1 MVDINL
7 LKQIFGDNVITIS
20 SPKDVEEMTKK
31 FADFFKKVQPKE
43 EEKKH
48 DCSKCNMPQDLCF
61 AKSDVRNRF
70 KEFAAEAAASSISR
84 ITGMAGDPVLA
95 SFSMAT
101 ILKFINPNS
110 EISGLKPT
118 LLTALDKIK
127 EGNKEDEKA
136 VAEVLLDL
144 ILLYL
149 WCNNK

>member
-7 LKQIFGDNVITIS
+7 LKHIFGDANVVTIS
-20 SPKDVEEMTKK
+20 SPEDVQKM
-31 FADFFKKVQPKE
+31 ADFFKKVQPKE
-43 EEKKH
+43 EEEKHKH
-48 DCSKCNMPQDLCF
+48 DCSKRNMPQDLCF
-61 AKSDVRNRF
+61 AKSEIRNRF
-70 KEFAAEAAASSISR
+70 KEFAAEVAASSISR
-84 ITGMAGDPVLA
+84 ITMTGDPVLV
-95 SFSMAT
+95 SFSTAT

-127 EGNKEDEKA
+127 EGDKEDEKA

>member
-7 LKQIFGDNVITIS
+7 LKQIFGDSVMTIS
-20 SPKDVEEMTKK
+20 STKDVEEMTKK

-43 EEKKH
+43 EEKHKH
-48 DCSKCNMPQDLCF
+48 DCSKCTMPQDLCF
-61 AKSDVRNRF
+61 AKSEVRDRF
-70 KEFAAEAAASSISR
+70 KEFAAEKAANSIHR
-84 ITGMAGDPVLA
+84 IVGGDPVLA

-101 ILKFINPNS
+101 ILKFINPNP

-118 LLTALDKIK
+118 LLEALNAIK
-127 EGNKEDEKA
+127 EDSDKKA
-136 VAEVLLDL
+136 VAEALLDL